1 MNGTFQP
8 GERVERAP
16 SNVLTGR
23 RGTVTSRVTT
33 HPSGGGVEVVG
44 VTWDD
49 GGAALTPVF
58 LLRHVEVASP
68 ARDEYLSRVVG
79 EAARLADEIDRPE
92 LEAEIGRY
100 RVVPQPEAERVLLV
114 AESGATYA
122 AWMDSPHA
130 DARLVVEETGG
141 CR

>member
-1 MNGTFQP
+1 MDRTFQP

-16 SNVLTGR
+16 SNVLSGR

-68 ARDEYLSRVVG
+68 ARVAGYLSRIVG
-79 EAARLADEIDRPE
+79 EAARVADEIDRPE

-100 RVVPQPEAERVLLV
+100 RVVPEPEAERVLLV

-122 AWMDSPHA
+122 AWMDCPHA
-130 DARLVVEETGG
+130 DARLVVATDTP
-141 CR
+141 